1 MREAE
6 NAGRLSRRPET
17 GDDDAYMAELDQH
30 GRRAGDGV
38 EQMERGL
45 GTEAQCDATV
55 YTNVSRSNGLHAGC
69 DAERDPDDLRGD
81 SWPADGAGNAM
92 PSTGDVCGF

>member
-1 MREAE
+1 MRQAE

-17 GDDDAYMAELDQH
+17 GYDDAHLAEFDQH

-38 EQMERGL
+38 EQVERGL
-45 GTEAQCDATV
+45 GTEAQCDAAI
-55 YTNVSRSNGLHAGC
+55 YADVSGSNGLHAGC

-81 SWPADGAGNAM
+81 SWTTDGAGNTVPA
-92 PSTGDVCGF
+92 TGDVCGF